1 MTCMAEL
8 PLVSASENMKPEYFL
23 GLSFLGA
30 FSKARVI
37 TGSCLRCSCSFGG
50 VDAGVEEA
58 AERALALLRVVM
70 PEVTPPAVMTLLFLA
85 LVARIT

>member
-1 MTCMAEL
+1 
-8 PLVSASENMKPEYFL
+8 MKPEYFL

-30 FSKARVI
+30 LSKARVI

-50 VDAGVEEA
+50 VDAWVEEA

-70 PEVTPPAVMTLLFLA
+70 PEVTSPAVMTFLFLA
-85 LVARIT
+85 LAARTT